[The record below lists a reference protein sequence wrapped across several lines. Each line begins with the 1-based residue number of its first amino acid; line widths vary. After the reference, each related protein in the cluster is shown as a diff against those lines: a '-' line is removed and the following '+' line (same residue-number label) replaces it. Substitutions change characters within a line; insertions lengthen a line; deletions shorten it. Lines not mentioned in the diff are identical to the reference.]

1 VPLGSHPHFPVLLG
15 LFLVFLDVVIG
26 PRELRGHLVERRV
39 HLGCA
44 FGLYLS
50 RDLLKVLR
58 RESRQVLTA
67 LGEPTSLGD
76 LIKQKVAAARPEA
89 ATTGF
94 SDGKEH
100 MAQTCGVS
108 LCESL
113 HFGLKLLVD
122 VLVHDRIEGQR

>member
-1 VPLGSHPHFPVLLG
+1 M
-15 LFLVFLDVVIG
+15 VIG

-58 RESRQVLTA
+58 RESREVLTA
-67 LGEPTSLGD
+67 LGEPTNLGD

-89 ATTGF
+89 SIGF

-100 MAQTCGVS
+100 MAHASGVF

-113 HFGLKLLVD
+113 HLGLKLLVD
-122 VLVHDRIEGQR
+122 VLVHDRIEGER